1 MTALNMADVLA
12 DVLSLDAVYAGR
24 IDANQDRCVGI
35 YNARNQPARRICI
48 GGAACTRMHEKR
60 FTVLIHWTD
69 NPSQAEAQAEHATA
83 AIERIRNYRTE
94 DAGVIR
100 FAVPSQPVPVGFDEQ
115 GIAEYA
121 IEIKVIYEEA

>member
-24 IDANQDRCVGI
+24 IDANQDRCVGV
-35 YNARNQPARRICI
+35 YNARNQPARRMCI

-69 NPSQAEAQAEHATA
+69 NPSQAEDQAETVAKALET
-83 AIERIRNYRTE
+83 IRNYKL
-94 DAGVIR
+94 DGIGVIR
-100 FAVPSQPVPVGFDEQ
+100 FAVASQPVPVGFDER

-121 IEIKVIYEEA
+121 IETKVIYEEV